1 MANNYQLL
9 TTGNWK
15 LTTVVWPL
23 TPGPWPLTCT
33 NSYVRNYPPFLTNK
47 ANFPESQINATKV
60 FPKDYENWT
69 LGERRKNKANSKPNK
84 ANSKPISPETNP
96 IQTQNK
102 PKQSQFQGYLAK
114 MGHHELKYVD
124 RLRQLTLNL
133 IKNSKAKK

>member
-1 MANNYQLL
+1 MANKTPFALIFLCSYALL
-9 TTGNWK
+9 RWS
-15 LTTVVWPL
+15 LVPD
-23 TPGPWPLTCT
+23 PWPLTCT

-47 ANFPESQINATKV
+47 ANFPKSQINVNKV
-60 FPKDYENWT
+60 LTMDYENKT
-69 LGERRKNKANSKPNK
+69 LSGSGKNKANSKPNK

-96 IQTQNK
+96 IQTQYE